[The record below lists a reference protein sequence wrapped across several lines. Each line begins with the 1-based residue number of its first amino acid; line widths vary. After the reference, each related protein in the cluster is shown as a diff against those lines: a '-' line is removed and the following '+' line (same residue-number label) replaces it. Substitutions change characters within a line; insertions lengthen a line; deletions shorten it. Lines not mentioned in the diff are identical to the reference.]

1 MEKTK
6 LRGVAMHKDDLI
18 EEGNKLLKEEWENT
32 FKKQFMDSIDEAI
45 KRGNADTNVLWVMK
59 ELLDD
64 GVIVRPRKK
73 TIEEYFEEQ
82 ERLNKE

>member
-6 LRGVAMHKDDLI
+6 MRGVAMNKDDLI
-18 EEGNKLLKEEWENT
+18 DEGNKLLKDEWENH
-32 FKKQFMDSIDEAI
+32 FKKQFKDSIDEAI
-45 KRGNADTNVLWVMK
+45 KRGNADTSVLWIMK

-64 GVIVRPRKK
+64 GVIVKPRKK

-82 ERLNKE
+82 ERLNKD